1 MNCAKAIFAFS
12 VISAC
17 EGAAIV
23 PMNEALAQIVVPDD
37 IEAARAIW
45 FDYSPDWQFWN
56 QMRTIATGAAV
67 LCIGLGITRLNPA

>member
-1 MNCAKAIFAFS
+1 MILTMAVN
-12 VISAC
+12 
-17 EGAAIV
+17 V
-23 PMNEALAQIVVPDD
+23 PMTEALARIIVPDD

-45 FDYSPDWQFWN
+45 VNYSPDWQFWN